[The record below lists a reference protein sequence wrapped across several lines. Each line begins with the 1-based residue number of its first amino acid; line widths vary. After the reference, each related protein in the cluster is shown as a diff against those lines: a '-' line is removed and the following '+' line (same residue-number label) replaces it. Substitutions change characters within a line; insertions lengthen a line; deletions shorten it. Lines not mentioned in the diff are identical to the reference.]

1 MMRVENFLEGL
12 SEEEIEVVGTY
23 NQVVVISDENKV
35 LSYFDTVE
43 AANEYVAQQS

>member
-1 MMRVENFLEGL
+1 MRVENFLEGL
-12 SEEEIEVVGTY
+12 SEEEIEVVGTHG
-23 NQVVVISDENKV
+23 QVVVISDENKV